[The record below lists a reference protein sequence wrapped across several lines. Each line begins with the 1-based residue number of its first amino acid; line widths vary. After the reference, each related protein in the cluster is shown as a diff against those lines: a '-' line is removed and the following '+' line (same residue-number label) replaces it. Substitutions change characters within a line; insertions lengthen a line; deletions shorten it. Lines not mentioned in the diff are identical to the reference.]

1 MMTFKRTSIFPWL
14 IAALSLVP
22 VSLYAYLGQFTRL
35 IGDDYCN
42 IARVRERDAWDFMIF
57 KLNTWS
63 GSYANWFLK
72 GAMAPLDTLAPRIMP
87 AIIIV
92 LWLVSLS
99 WLVFQCLACLK
110 IDKPRRALSV
120 TIAALIVT
128 ASIHA
133 FYSLQS
139 LYWYTAS
146 TPYTLPLPF
155 LTMYLALS
163 LWTARRSGRSLLA
176 LIAGGLLCF
185 ISGGASEMFLV
196 FQLTVLTFCLLAG
209 FAFLRSS
216 ERRSYLPVFGVGWLT
231 TLGSLAIQLSSP
243 GVAIRAAFHADETMY
258 RSLSAR
264 STLASGAWDWVV
276 NYIDRPQVVL
286 GFVMLLSVGLL
297 VMLVKYKP
305 PLASEASKPIK
316 LALPPLW
323 FGLIFQ
329 LLWLPRLW
337 GRESGGYL
345 AVILNFAFILGFLVL
360 LWQRKRIDA
369 HLRKHDRGLLIVYGT
384 MALVFVC
391 AALFAITR
399 QSLLYRMTSSWLYM
413 SVLVFGGII
422 IWQLSSL
429 LSAVSARRLGLLV
442 LLSYAIAAVCGAVMA
457 ALGLYGRGFAPVR
470 ILSPVAYA
478 LALPGLI
485 CGAYIGCALKHYGTS
500 SRLGLVW
507 IRFLK
512 LASAVIVLTV
522 GMGIVLGQA
531 ALIPDFQLYAREWE
545 ARHQKII
552 AERDSG
558 QKIIEVMP
566 FTYDLSAYLG
576 LHAGQ
581 YVCKSYYGIK
591 GLHYCDAIFL
601 KQAVCRA
608 F

>member
-1 MMTFKRTSIFPWL
+1 MMTFKRTAIFPWL
-14 IAALSLVP
+14 IAALPLVP
-22 VSLYAYLGQFTRL
+22 VWLYAYLGQFSRL
-35 IGDDYCN
+35 IADDYCH
-42 IARVRERDAWDFMIF
+42 IGRSQKKGAWDYMIF
-57 KLNTWS
+57 KLDTWS

-72 GAMAPLDTLAPRIMP
+72 GVMAPLDTLAPRIMP

-120 TIAALIVT
+120 TIAALTV
-128 ASIHA
+128 AVSINA
-133 FYSLQS
+133 FYSPQS
-139 LYWYTAS
+139 FYWYS
-146 TPYTLPLPF
+146 TSTQNTLPLTF

-163 LWTARRSGRSLLA
+163 LWTAQRLGRSLLA

-185 ISGGASEMFLV
+185 ISAGASEMFLV

-216 ERRSYLPVFGVGWLT
+216 VRYRCVLVFGVGWLT

-243 GVAIRAAFHADETMY
+243 GVARRAAVDAVETMY
-258 RSLSAR
+258 RSPSA
-264 STLASGAWDWVV
+264 LASGTWDWVA
-276 NYIDRPQVVL
+276 NYLDRPQVVL
-286 GFVMLLSVGLL
+286 GFVMLLGVGLL

-305 PLASEASKPIK
+305 PLAPEASKPIK

-323 FGLIFQ
+323 FGLMFQ

-391 AALFAITR
+391 AALFAVTR

-429 LSAVSARRLGLLV
+429 LSAASARRLGLLV

-470 ILSPVAYA
+470 ILSPVAYV
-478 LALPGLI
+478 LVLPGLI

-552 AERDSG
+552 AMRDIG

-566 FTYDLSAYLG
+566 FTYDLSDYLG
-576 LHAGQ
+576 FHSQGPG
-581 YVCKSYYGIK
+581 CPSYYGIK
-591 GLHYCDAIFL
+591 GLHYCDARFL

>member
-1 MMTFKRTSIFPWL
+1 MMTFKRTAIFPWL

-22 VSLYAYLGQFTRL
+22 LWLYAYLGQFSRL
-35 IGDDYCN
+35 ISDDYCH
-42 IARVRERDAWDFMIF
+42 IGRAQKRDVWDYMIF
-57 KLNTWS
+57 KLDTWA

-72 GAMAPLDTLAPRIMP
+72 GIMAPLDTLAPRIMP
-87 AIIIV
+87 TVIIV

-128 ASIHA
+128 ASIRA
-133 FYSLQS
+133 FYSPQLF
-139 LYWYTAS
+139 YWYAAS
-146 TPYTLPLPF
+146 THYTLPLTF

-163 LWTARRSGRSLLA
+163 LWTARRSGLSLLA

-216 ERRSYLPVFGVGWLT
+216 GRHRCVLVFGVGWLT

-243 GVAIRAAFHADETMY
+243 GVARRAAVDAVETMY
-258 RSLSAR
+258 RSPSA
-264 STLASGAWDWVV
+264 LASGAWDRVA

-286 GFVMLLSVGLL
+286 GFVMLLGVGLL

-316 LALPPLW
+316 LVLPPLW
-323 FGLIFQ
+323 FGLMFQ

-337 GRESGGYL
+337 GRESSGYM
-345 AVILNFAFILGFLVL
+345 AVILNFVFILGFLVL
-360 LWQRKRIDA
+360 LWQRKRINA

-399 QSLLYRMTSSWLYM
+399 QSLLYRATTSWLYM
-413 SVLVFGGII
+413 SVLVFGGIM

-429 LSAVSARRLGLLV
+429 LSAASARRLGLLA
-442 LLSYAIAAVCGAVMA
+442 LLSYAIAAVYVAVMA
-457 ALGLYGRGFAPVR
+457 AVALYGRGFVPPR
-470 ILSPVAYA
+470 ILSPVAYV
-478 LALPGLI
+478 LVLPGLI
-485 CGAYIGCALKHYGTS
+485 CGAYIGCALKHYGAS
-500 SRLGLVW
+500 SRLGQVW

-512 LASAVIVLTV
+512 LASAVIVLTI
-522 GMGIVLGQA
+522 GIGIVLGQA
-531 ALIPDFQLYAREWE
+531 ALIPDFQLYAREWD

-552 AERDSG
+552 AMRDSG
-558 QKIIEVMP
+558 QKTIEVAP
-566 FTYDLSAYLG
+566 FTFDLSEYMDYHDQNVG
-576 LHAGQ
+576 CTG
-581 YVCKSYYGIK
+581 YYGVKIVAR
-591 GLHYCDAIFL
+591 DS
-601 KQAVCRA
+601 
-608 F
+608 